1 MTLSNLPT
9 PEHNSVITIDKA
21 VVTIYMTC
29 VPVSMKYIFTPGFSG
44 VRVTRFLSFM
54 CMFCRS
60 LFVLLYFFFW
70 PFVCLFFCD
79 IGILITSLV
88 SSNSSCFLFQCQV
101 LFYNQSLNVTLLK
114 HPVHLE
120 LLKTRIL
127 SLVGTNDFV
136 A

>member
-9 PEHNSVITIDKA
+9 PENNSVITIDKA

-29 VPVSMKYIFTPGFSG
+29 VPVSMKYIFTPGSSG
-44 VRVTRFLSFM
+44 VHVTRFLYLCVCFVDRCLSF
-54 CMFCRS
+54 CTFSCGHC
-60 LFVLLYFFFW
+60 LPVLLRYRDSDYL
-70 PFVCLFFCD
+70 P
-79 IGILITSLV
+79 LV

-101 LFYNQSLNVTLLK
+101 LFYNQSLNVTLLE

-127 SLVGTNDFV
+127 S
-136 A
+136 